1 MGGEKVSLYPLPSLQ
16 LLQDFGGNWDAYKQ
30 ALYQIFLDT
39 IVDKLSFLGLPIS
52 CRYFQPI
59 GDMHRSFWHM
69 ITEGGLDD
77 EERIPDLRR
86 CERIAWVP
94 HLINHSDNSEILCWE
109 NKRKA
114 NINTVLWLPPESYMI
129 ILSKRR
135 DYYLLT
141 TCYVHDSGK
150 ARTNRREIEICKDP
164 RKS

>member
-1 MGGEKVSLYPLPSLQ
+1 MSLYPLPSLQ
-16 LLQDFGGNWDAYKQ
+16 LLQDFGGNWDTYKK

-86 CERIAWVP
+86 CERIAWIP
-94 HLINHSDNSEILCWE
+94 HIITHSDNSEILCWE

-114 NINTVLWLPPESYMI
+114 NINTVLWLPPESYII

-150 ARTNRREIEICKDP
+150 ARTNRREIEVCKDP

>member
-1 MGGEKVSLYPLPSLQ
+1 MK
-16 LLQDFGGNWDAYKQ
+16 DFSF
-30 ALYQIFLDT
+30 FLNN

-94 HLINHSDNSEILCWE
+94 HLIPFPSVYEF
-109 NKRKA
+109 
-114 NINTVLWLPPESYMI
+114 
-129 ILSKRR
+129 
-135 DYYLLT
+135 
-141 TCYVHDSGK
+141 
-150 ARTNRREIEICKDP
+150 
-164 RKS
+164 

>member
-1 MGGEKVSLYPLPSLQ
+1 MSLDPLPPLM
-16 LLQDFGGNWDAYKQ
+16 LLQDFGGNWDTYKQ
-30 ALYQIFLDT
+30 SLYQIFLDT
-39 IVDKLSFLGLPIS
+39 VVDKLLFLGLPIS

-69 ITEGGLDD
+69 ITTGSLND
-77 EERIPDLRR
+77 EDRIPDLRR
-86 CERIAWVP
+86 CERISWVP
-94 HLINHSDNSEILCWE
+94 HMINHHDNSEILCWE

-114 NINTVLWLPPESYMI
+114 NINTVLWLPPENYMI

-141 TCYVHDSGK
+141 TCYVHDSRK
-150 ARTNRREIEICKDP
+150 ARTNMQEAKICRDP

>member
-1 MGGEKVSLYPLPSLQ
+1 MGGEKVSLYPLPPLL
-16 LLQDFGGNWDAYKQ
+16 LLQNFGGNWEAYKQ

-69 ITEGGLDD
+69 ITEGDLDD
-77 EERIPDLRR
+77 EKRIPDLRR
-86 CERIAWVP
+86 CERISWVP
-94 HLINHSDNSEILCWE
+94 HLINHSDHSEILCWE

-150 ARTNRREIEICKDP
+150 TRTNRREIEISKDP

>member
-1 MGGEKVSLYPLPSLQ
+1 MSLYPLPSLL
-16 LLQDFGGNWDAYKQ
+16 LLQDFGGNWETYKQ

-69 ITEGGLDD
+69 ITTGDLDD

-86 CERIAWVP
+86 CERICWVP
-94 HLINHSDNSEILCWE
+94 HIVAHHENVDILCWE

-114 NINTVLWLPPESYMI
+114 NINTVLWLPSESYMI
-129 ILSKRR
+129 ILSKRK

-141 TCYVHDSGK
+141 TCYVHDSRK
-150 ARTNRREIEICKDP
+150 AKTNMQEANTHKDP